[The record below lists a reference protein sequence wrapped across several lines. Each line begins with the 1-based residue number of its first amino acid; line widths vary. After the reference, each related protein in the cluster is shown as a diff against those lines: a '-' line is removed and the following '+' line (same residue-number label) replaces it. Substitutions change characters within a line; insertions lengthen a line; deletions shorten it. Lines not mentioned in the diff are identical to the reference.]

1 MRYKKY
7 LIFSILSPS
16 DFSGPGYR
24 MSVAALY
31 QGKDPKLSYIYHLT
45 KALSIYIPR
54 YPAFLMERKVKIEF
68 TRAGQAYIIETGQ
81 KISIFIYKRRKNN
94 A

>member
-1 MRYKKY
+1 M
-7 LIFSILSPS
+7 
-16 DFSGPGYR
+16 
-24 MSVAALY
+24 
-31 QGKDPKLSYIYHLT
+31 GKETDSL
-45 KALSIYIPR
+45 
-54 YPAFLMERKVKIEF
+54 AFLMERKVKIEF